1 MAQVL
6 ASTEARTRLPELI
19 DDLVSDRQQA
29 VEVGRQ
35 RRREVVVIA
44 ASRYDEMIAR
54 MDAVRDI
61 AWSVFA
67 TERVANPTSDPIPL
81 EDALRRRHGGV

>member
-1 MAQVL
+1 
-6 ASTEARTRLPELI
+6 
-19 DDLVSDRQQA
+19 
-29 VEVGRQ
+29 
-35 RRREVVVIA
+35 VIA